1 MKIFITGDNLPASH
15 DNSPTPADTNQQED
29 SFKESVAKL
38 FSKKPED
45 KQVEATTTDSLPPV
59 ADSTTPV
66 PAYPASDE
74 TPTVALADSFVVE
87 SSRVEEEFIAWA
99 KDKKQDP
106 ADDLVGSAGAEA
118 ADAVDSSEQEPVA
131 QETANEPEPATEAIL
146 LAHGYEYVTED
157 TAPNHLVE
165 DGEDDSLTFSLMKN
179 GEVVEKPTREERK
192 ADKAEAKAAAAAA
205 KVAEQER
212 AERLRAAQAA
222 IAAAAAAKAAQE
234 AAERDRLAPVLP
246 TQSAS
251 SEDDSTGFGSRP
263 LFITSALLT
272 AAAAVAAAVLVLP
285 NMGANRSEVSSTTAE
300 VGSSPTAS
308 ASATESPSAASSS
321 AAPAPAPVP
330 SFNTK
335 VPTVT
340 EQTPAVVE
348 APVAPGTVQYVPP
361 VETQAPVLVPV
372 APETV
377 APVELAPQPT
387 LEPTLEVTAEA
398 PEPTAPATPEPLPTE
413 PLATQPVTDPA
424 TALPTQPVEPSTPAQ
439 SAPETQPVVPSPT
452 GAAEAPTAVAPTAV
466 APSVPGTEGTG
477 EANDS
482 GQEENQ
488 ASQPG
493 QEDGVQG

>member
-45 KQVEATTTDSLPPV
+45 NQVEATTTDSLPPV

-74 TPTVALADSFVVE
+74 APTVALADSFVVE
-87 SSRVEEEFIAWA
+87 SSRVEEEVIAWA
-99 KDKKQDP
+99 KDKKQDS
-106 ADDLVGSAGAEA
+106 ADTPVPPLSPEA

-212 AERLRAAQAA
+212 AGRLRAAQAA

-251 SEDDSTGFGSRP
+251 SEDDSAGFGSRP
-263 LFITSALLT
+263 LFIGSALLT
-272 AAAAVAAAVLVLP
+272 AAAAVAAAVMILP

-300 VGSSPTAS
+300 VGSSPTV
-308 ASATESPSAASSS
+308 SAASSP
-321 AAPAPAPVP
+321 AAPTTEAPAPAPVP

-348 APVAPGTVQYVPP
+348 EPVAPGTVQYIPP
-361 VETQAPVLVPV
+361 VEAPAPVLLPA

-387 LEPTLEVTAEA
+387 LEPTPEVTADPTTEA

-424 TALPTQPVEPSTPAQ
+424 AALPTQPVEPSTPAQ
-439 SAPETQPVVPSPT
+439 SAPVTQPVVPSPT
-452 GAAEAPTAVAPTAV
+452 GAAEAPTAVAP
-466 APSVPGTEGTG
+466 SVPGTEGTG
-477 EANDS
+477 
-482 GQEENQ
+482 Q
-488 ASQPG
+488 ASEPS
-493 QEDGVQG
+493 QGNSPLG

>member
-87 SSRVEEEFIAWA
+87 SSRVEEEVIAWA

-106 ADDLVGSAGAEA
+106 ADNLVGSPSSEA
-118 ADAVDSSEQEPVA
+118 ADAVDSAEQEPVA

-251 SEDDSTGFGSRP
+251 SEDDSAGFGSRP

-272 AAAAVAAAVLVLP
+272 AAAAVAAAVLILP
-285 NMGANRSEVSSTTAE
+285 NMGADPAEVSSTTAE

-308 ASATESPSAASSS
+308 AASSP
-321 AAPAPAPVP
+321 AAPTTEAPAPAPVP

-348 APVAPGTVQYVPP
+348 EPVAPGTVQYIPP
-361 VETQAPVLVPV
+361 VEAPAPVLLPA

-387 LEPTLEVTAEA
+387 LEPTLEPTPEVTADPTTEA

-424 TALPTQPVEPSTPAQ
+424 AALPTQPVEPSTPAQ
-439 SAPETQPVVPSPT
+439 SAPVTQPVVPSPT
-452 GAAEAPTAVAPTAV
+452 GAAEAPTAVAP
-466 APSVPGTEGTG
+466 SLPGTEETG
-477 EANDS
+477 
-482 GQEENQ
+482 Q
-488 ASQPG
+488 ASEPS
-493 QEDGVQG
+493 QENSPQG